1 MSDERRVALIVN
13 VGEHAGPAAARR
25 VDAVG
30 VRLVLQA
37 ADDEDAGV
45 FAPAE
50 MAYRMSI
57 AAHRDTLERMIAEP
71 DEIIGDLRAENAT
84 LRPELGRLAPRA
96 VRERPRIVARNRPEP
111 VYEIVRNP
119 HRMRLSARR

>member
-25 VDAVG
+25 LAAVG

-57 AAHRDTLERMIAEP
+57 AAPGTP
-71 DEIIGDLRAENAT
+71 S
-84 LRPELGRLAPRA
+84 
-96 VRERPRIVARNRPEP
+96 
-111 VYEIVRNP
+111 
-119 HRMRLSARR
+119 SA